1 MKWITARTMPIVFFM
16 GGMLVSLVTIIA
28 IFILR
33 VTGVTNI
40 SVLAASSIFGVVI
53 VITIVWY
60 IVLGFMG
67 KLKFSTDTE
76 SDYGSTSY
84 NSIDADSDW
93 D

>member
-16 GGMLVSLVTIIA
+16 GGMVVSLVAIVA

-33 VTGVTNI
+33 ITGMTNI
-40 SVLAASSIFGVVI
+40 SVLTASSIFGVVI
-53 VITIVWY
+53 IITIVWY
-60 IVLGFMG
+60 IVLALMG
-67 KLKFSTDTE
+67 KLKFSTDNE

-84 NSIDADSDW
+84 GSIDSDSDW